1 MDPKRILLVFVA
13 AVLPL
18 VMSAQQSKTDETVEF
33 RPHWSL
39 QLQVGSAYTLG
50 ETSFSMLTTSS
61 FRRLGCALES
71 ADGRAKAAK

>member
-39 QLQVGSAYTLG
+39 QLQVGAAYTLG
-50 ETSFSMLTTSS
+50 ETSFGDLVSPAV
-61 FRRLGCALES
+61 FVNAN
-71 ADGRAKAAK
+71 